1 MVKSR
6 RTEVIAARADEE
18 GDEMIERVHEHIV
31 SELNQGARTDT
42 IFVLTAVVL
51 NLLTLG
57 TNSAMAG
64 DSREDMTLTIVM
76 PFVAKGDIVVN
87 LVAVLGLL
95 KAKQTRLKLLSG
107 LLRMYDD
114 QGVAG
119 YYDPSLLGNYSTRYN
134 LFILVVVITGIISL
148 AVPFVVR

>member
-1 MVKSR
+1 
-6 RTEVIAARADEE
+6 
-18 GDEMIERVHEHIV
+18 MIERVHEHIV

-57 TNSAMAG
+57 INSAMAG
-64 DSREDMTLTIVM
+64 DSREEATLTIVM
-76 PFVAKGDIVVN
+76 LIFAALTVVVN
-87 LVAVLGLL
+87 LVAVVGLL
-95 KAKQTRLKLLSG
+95 KGKQTRFTLLSG

-134 LFILVVVITGIISL
+134 LFTLVVVVTGIISI

>member
-1 MVKSR
+1 
-6 RTEVIAARADEE
+6 
-18 GDEMIERVHEHIV
+18 MIERVHEHIV

-51 NLLTLG
+51 NLLTLAI
-57 TNSAMAG
+57 NSAIAG
-64 DSREDMTLTIVM
+64 DSREDVTLTIVILI
-76 PFVAKGDIVVN
+76 FAALTVVVN
-87 LVAVLGLL
+87 LVAVIGLL
-95 KAKQTRLKLLSG
+95 KGKQTRFKLLSG

-119 YYDPSLLGNYSTRYN
+119 YYDPSLLGNYDTRYN
-134 LFILVVVITGIISL
+134 LFILVVVVTGVISI

>member
-1 MVKSR
+1 
-6 RTEVIAARADEE
+6 
-18 GDEMIERVHEHIV
+18 MIERVHEHIV
-31 SELNQGARTDT
+31 SELNQGVRADT

-57 TNSAMAG
+57 INSAMAG
-64 DSREDMTLTIVM
+64 DSREDPTLTIVM
-76 PFVAKGDIVVN
+76 LIFAALTVVVN
-87 LVAVLGLL
+87 LVAVVGLL
-95 KAKQTRLKLLSG
+95 KGKQTRFTLLSG

-134 LFILVVVITGIISL
+134 LFILVVVVTGIISI